1 MQQED
6 QDDSDGG
13 PARAFVD
20 RISALAQ
27 GFEFEGFGIRNVS
40 FNQEA
45 LWDALDTMNREI
57 RNLGGDS
64 EQGAATV
71 ITQVAAGTSLALS
84 AGFISWVL
92 RGGALASTLL
102 TTMPMWKGFDPLP
115 LLAARRRHKDE
126 DRQRMDETVD
136 GTWSSTIKA
145 ERIFH
150 DPRPEAS
157 DPVDKG
163 NAS

>member
-1 MQQED
+1 
-6 QDDSDGG
+6 
-13 PARAFVD
+13 
-20 RISALAQ
+20 
-27 GFEFEGFGIRNVS
+27 
-40 FNQEA
+40 
-45 LWDALDTMNREI
+45 MNREI